1 MNFRMISKKATEQ
14 DCKSLNYHFLSNGN
28 RQMDPRNCNVTGSDT
43 QDIVAQ
49 QLMPTYSVFVGDEDF
64 NGVGINNTNP

>member
-1 MNFRMISKKATEQ
+1 
-14 DCKSLNYHFLSNGN
+14 
-28 RQMDPRNCNVTGSDT
+28 MDPRNCNVTGSDT